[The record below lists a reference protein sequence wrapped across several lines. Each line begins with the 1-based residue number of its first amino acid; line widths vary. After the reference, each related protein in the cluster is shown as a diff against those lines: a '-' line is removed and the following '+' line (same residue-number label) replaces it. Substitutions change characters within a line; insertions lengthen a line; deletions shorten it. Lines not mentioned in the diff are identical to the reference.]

1 MIKALFLDYT
11 GTVIQQRGED
21 YTELVSRIAKNSDL
35 KDADQVLAWWHAN
48 VAELEQACT
57 PDAFLSQH
65 EIAEKLFEKAEKDE
79 HLRDDRAQL
88 VTLLQNYLMY
98 APVFDDVRELFDLG
112 TIPVYIVTDSSEDCV
127 RVCTR
132 RHNLHPYGIISSET
146 VRSYMPH
153 AEVFDYAAKT
163 AGYDKQDILFVS
175 MNPDALKGA
184 ENAGLMTALIDRKS
198 EHRDAD
204 IRRYRSLVEILAHL
218 DK

>member
-11 GTVIQQRGED
+11 GTVIQQRGDD
-21 YTELVSRIAKNSDL
+21 YTELVSRVQRNSDL
-35 KDADQVLAWWHAN
+35 NSPEEVVKWWHENTEAMKK
-48 VAELEQACT
+48 ECT
-57 PDAFLSQH
+57 PENFLTLH
-65 EIAEKLFEKAEKDE
+65 EIAQKVFEKAEKE
-79 HLRDDRAQL
+79 IHLRDDGVQL

-98 APVFDDVRELFDLG
+98 APVFDDVRELFDIGSL
-112 TIPVYIVTDSSEDCV
+112 PVYIVTDHSEDCV

-132 RHNLHPYGIISSET
+132 RHNLHPYGIISGET
-146 VRSYMPH
+146 LKSYMP
-153 AEVFDYAAKT
+153 AKDVYEYATKT
-163 AGYDKQDILFVS
+163 SGFEPQEILFVS
-175 MNPDALKGA
+175 QDPQALKGA